1 MSSFVLVKFFPNSYL
16 PNNLSDQSFLYEI
29 KILMKIQTTR
39 QKSPIYLSTQVGK
52 FRKSTA
58 SVILFDKTSIEL
70 LTSKQV

>member
-29 KILMKIQTTR
+29 KILMKIQTTI
-39 QKSPIYLSTQVGK
+39 QKSPIYLSTKVDK
-52 FRKSTA
+52 FSKSTA

>member
-39 QKSPIYLSTQVGK
+39 QKSPIYLSTKVDK